1 LFIGASYLVNN
12 QYQQNISASNQL
24 VDSNHSFQLSQPISL
39 NGVTSRP
46 NIGSNPHKYC
56 PNLPK
61 LRQDYIPLNKC
72 PKNVPNNGFFPIF
85 QKKEELKKETEKP
98 IEPKENIVNQVNLD
112 SELNGL
118 GACHAD
124 NTTSKGQNVFSSSSS
139 RKNFKTGDEPILD
152 NEGKKIINQPQL
164 TPNNMQTDKDEKKEI
179 TSLPVANNENP
190 NPLVQQEL
198 STDSILPGSLD
209 KSLIKREQ
217 EDSPI
222 INSLEEFYEILGVS
236 PAASQKEIRKIF
248 HKLSLQFHPD
258 KNKDPQA
265 EEIFK
270 KISDLYTKTIEQMNR
285 PEDKREE
292 EAELRPN
299 KQFFF
304 EEPVAFSS
312 EEQDIINEEI

>member
-12 QYQQNISASNQL
+12 QYQQNLSASNQL
-24 VDSNHSFQLSQPISL
+24 VDSNHSFQPISL
-39 NGVTSRP
+39 NGVDSRP
-46 NIGSNPHKYC
+46 NIGSNPHEYC

-61 LRQDYIPLNKC
+61 LRQDYVPLNKC

-85 QKKEELKKETEKP
+85 QKKEELEKETEKP
-98 IEPKENIVNQVNLD
+98 IELKENIVYQVNLD

-118 GACHAD
+118 GTCHAD
-124 NTTSKGQNVFSSSSS
+124 NTTSKEKNVFSSSSS

-152 NEGKKIINQPQL
+152 NEGKKIIDQPQL
-164 TPNNMQTDKDEKKEI
+164 TPNNMQTDKDEKKET

-198 STDSILPGSLD
+198 NTDSILPGSLD
-209 KSLIKREQ
+209 KSLIAREQ
-217 EDSPI
+217 EDSPT
-222 INSLEEFYEILGVS
+222 INLLEEFYEILGVS
-236 PAASQKEIRKIF
+236 PDASQKEIRKIF

-270 KISDLYTKTIEQMNR
+270 KISDLYTKIIEQMNK
-285 PEDKREE
+285 PK
-292 EAELRPN
+292 
-299 KQFFF
+299 
-304 EEPVAFSS
+304 
-312 EEQDIINEEI
+312 QDIINEEI